1 MKVAFANAK
10 FRPDTHDGA
19 NAHVRQFVQNTVAL
33 GHEVWMWPPFV
44 HPAAKPLPG
53 GRVQRTMKLRE
64 MDLVYVRIQHDLA
77 RPCTWTLGPT
87 RRLLGNP
94 LMVWEF
100 NTVPEFGEYKGMSPA
115 AIEKEIEGFRHFG
128 KGCDLAVCVSA
139 HLADYVR
146 NRLGI
151 ARTLVVPNGSD
162 PDLYTPDAPVVPRL
176 QGAGEDGTFNVLWIG
191 SAYVDWHNFKLLA
204 DAARVIWERGNA
216 KKIVFHLIGQGM
228 SKMGDMPP
236 NVHYYGFEDYAKLPQ
251 WLSAMDVGLCLY
263 RPGPA
268 DYSSPLKVFD
278 YMSSGLAVIATR
290 QPQTSELLTELG
302 TPELLVAPDDP
313 AALANAL
320 EQLADDRG
328 KVEEIGRRARELSV
342 AKYTWRRAVVDT
354 FAEIEKLL
362 DQRKKPAGLKP
373 AL

>member
-1 MKVAFANAK
+1 MKVVFANAK

-87 RRLLGNP
+87 RALLGNP

-100 NTVPEFGEYKGMSPA
+100 NTVPEFGEYKGMSPG
-115 AIEKEIEGFRHFG
+115 AIQKEVEGFRHFG

-146 NRLGI
+146 TRLGI

-162 PDLYTPDAPVVPRL
+162 PDLYTPDAPVVQRL
-176 QGAGEDGTFNVLWIG
+176 SGARDDGTFNVLWIG

-204 DAARVIWERGNA
+204 DAARIIWERGNP

-228 SKMGDMPP
+228 SRMGDMPP
-236 NVHYYGFEDYAKLPQ
+236 NVHYYGFEDYEKLPR

-290 QPQTSELLTELG
+290 QPQTSELLNELG

-313 AALANAL
+313 TALADAL
-320 EQLADDRG
+320 EQLAGDPA
-328 KVEEIGRRARELSV
+328 KVEAIGRRARELSI
-342 AKYTWRRAVVDT
+342 AKYTWRRAVADT
-354 FAEIEKLL
+354 FAEIEKL
-362 DQRKKPAGLKP
+362 QAARRRPAGGRA